1 MDYEKKY
8 KEALERASMLRL
20 QNPYDTFS
28 KLVEQIF
35 PELEESEDEKMK
47 RLIISTITLYWG
59 DPLKDYTKG
68 KQLINWIE
76 KQWGNNIK
84 PTEKFKRDYGN
95 WDYDEQPDKKKDIK
109 RNIEEIN
116 KELVDA
122 ANEISL
128 KVGDWIISK
137 FWKNPLLLKGVT
149 DGYYSYEDVK
159 GNIISPCAPPLID
172 ECHIWSIQDA
182 KDGDI
187 LIHEDKP
194 FIFKGLV
201 DTNHPNCPVAYCGID
216 ERDIFIV
223 GSRAN
228 NNTYWWCSY
237 RNVKPATKEQCDFL
251 FQEMNEA
258 NYRWDDKKKELISI
272 K

>member
-1 MDYEKKY
+1 MDYEQKY

-76 KQWGNNIK
+76 KQWGNNVK
-84 PTEKFKRDYGN
+84 PKF
-95 WDYDEQPDKKKDIK
+95 E
-109 RNIEEIN
+109 
-116 KELVDA
+116 
-122 ANEISL
+122 
-128 KVGDWIISK
+128 VGDYIKHNQLNDYIAKMVSV
-137 FWKNPLLLKGVT
+137 NIN
-149 DGYYSYEDVK
+149 SYDIE
-159 GNIISPCAPPLID
+159 NIKTHNRIPYVNAELNW
-172 ECHIWSIQDA
+172 HLWTLADA

-187 LIHEDKP
+187 LVYEDKP

-201 DTNHPNCPVAYCGID
+201 DTNHPKDPVAYCGID
-216 ERDIFIV
+216 ECGNFIV
-223 GSRAN
+223 SSLDY
-228 NNTYWWCSY
+228 YWTTS
-237 RNVKPATKEQCDFL
+237 NVKPANKEQRDFL
-251 FQEMNEA
+251 FKKMNEA
-258 NYRWDDKKKELISI
+258 DYKWDDEKKELIPI